1 MGPPDGR
8 RPKVRAALT
17 VEELDGE
24 AVVYDPETMDVHRL
38 NPTAT
43 VILGLL
49 DGSTTVDELAA
60 DVSAVFDRPEEEV
73 REQLEELVNELDR
86 NQILE
91 PA

>member
-1 MGPPDGR
+1 VGPPDGR

>member
-1 MGPPDGR
+1 
-8 RPKVRAALT
+8 

-86 NQILE
+86 NRILE